1 MTPSYKSANPDIEKK
16 ELTALIKGSWEDLNS
31 ISAWNMKHTGL
42 LDDWKIAND
51 AFKKTQEST
60 DVPVVNTPAPVIKA
74 AVSKTHVAA
83 SDKPPP
89 RPPTAYA

>member
-1 MTPSYKSANPDIEKK
+1 
-16 ELTALIKGSWEDLNS
+16 
-31 ISAWNMKHTGL
+31 MKHTGL

-60 DVPVVNTPAPVIKA
+60 DVPVINTPAPIVKA
-74 AVSKTHVAA
+74 AVSKTPVAV

-89 RPPTAYA
+89 RPPTAYALVVFLTRRLCVKAVTPNYRNP